1 MVKGVTLK
9 DSLDNIFGY
18 IYIVFDNTENHI
30 KREQIENSLARLK
43 VSVDTGDSILW
54 EYDVENDKLT
64 VDFGLNEDIN
74 NNEGLKAIHDYN
86 FKNQEDY
93 KSSIHPDDFDRVYN
107 KQFKPLLQ
115 GKINNFVAAYRRILN
130 GKTFWFNSNV
140 RSYKFNDDG
149 TPNRIVSYTSNIT
162 QQREKEIEA
171 NQGKGS

>member
-18 IYIVFDNTENHI
+18 IYIVFDDTENHI

-86 FKNQEDY
+86 FKNQEDNINIAEY
-93 KSSIHPDDFDRVYN
+93 IIKRV
-107 KQFKPLLQ
+107 F
-115 GKINNFVAAYRRILN
+115 
-130 GKTFWFNSNV
+130 
-140 RSYKFNDDG
+140 
-149 TPNRIVSYTSNIT
+149 
-162 QQREKEIEA
+162 
-171 NQGKGS
+171 